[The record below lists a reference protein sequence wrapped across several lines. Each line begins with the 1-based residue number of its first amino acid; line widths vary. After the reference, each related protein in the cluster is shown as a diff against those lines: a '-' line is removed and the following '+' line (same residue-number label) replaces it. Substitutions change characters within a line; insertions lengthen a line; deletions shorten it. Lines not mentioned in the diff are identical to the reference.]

1 LARANRNKAA
11 GISLTSILIL
21 ALSVHAAD
29 ALPQA
34 AAVDLAPHRAI
45 YDMSL
50 HETVAGSNVSDV
62 RGRLVFDFE
71 GSVCAGFSLKSRLVT
86 EIVDR
91 DGNTMVTDL
100 RSSTWENAAGDK
112 FRFDNSQYVDRRL
125 SEQVTGQAARR
136 KKAEGIEV
144 TLDKPQRRKLKLEGR
159 ALFPTQHSIAILEA
173 AKAGYGVLQADVYDA
188 SEQGKKLL
196 QTTTFIGKPS
206 IATATAT
213 AAAAKPARIANAD
226 KLDGVAS
233 WPISISYYDVVDNP
247 RKDTG
252 VPAYELS
259 FRLFANGVS
268 EDLLINYGNFSIS
281 GDLAGIE
288 FHAAKAC
295 PAAKR

>member
-1 LARANRNKAA
+1 MARTNWNKAA
-11 GISLTSILIL
+11 DTSLISILIL
-21 ALSVHAAD
+21 GLSVHAAD
-29 ALPQA
+29 ALPQGA
-34 AAVDLAPHRAI
+34 SVDLAPHRAI

-71 GSVCAGFSLKSRLVT
+71 GSTCAGFSLKSRLVT

-112 FRFDNSQYVDRRL
+112 FRFDNTQYVDRRL

-136 KKAEGIEV
+136 KKAEGIEI
-144 TLDKPQRRKLKLEGR
+144 TLDKPQRKRLKLEGR

-173 AKAGYGVLQADVYDA
+173 AKAGYGVLQADVYDG

-196 QTTTFIGKPS
+196 QTTTFIGKAS
-206 IATATAT
+206 VAAT
-213 AAAAKPARIANAD
+213 AAAAKPAHIANAD

-233 WPISISYYDVVDNP
+233 WPVSISYYDVIDNP
-247 RKDTG
+247 KKDTG
-252 VPAYELS
+252 IPAYELS

-268 EDLLINYGNFSIS
+268 QDLLINYGGFSIS

-288 FHAAKAC
+288 FHAPKEC

>member
-1 LARANRNKAA
+1 
-11 GISLTSILIL
+11 
-21 ALSVHAAD
+21 
-29 ALPQA
+29 
-34 AAVDLAPHRAI
+34 
-45 YDMSL
+45 MSL

-71 GSVCAGFSLKSRLVT
+71 GSACAGFSLKSRLVT

-125 SEQVTGQAARR
+125 SEQVSGQAARR

-144 TLDKPQRRKLKLEGR
+144 TLDKPQRRRLKLEGR

-206 IATATAT
+206 IATS
-213 AAAAKPARIANAD
+213 AAAKPARIANAD

-247 RKDTG
+247 KKDTG

-268 EDLLINYGNFSIS
+268 QDLLINYGNFSIS